1 MQLASVKT
9 EMRRPESTEAIS
21 GFGFSHGGDKYFPAI
36 HGRIEDRAA

>member
-21 GFGFSHGGDKYFPAI
+21 GFAFSHGANKYFPAM